1 MKTMLLKENWANAEE
16 FACVVGSEAV
26 AVYKSLKDEYAA
38 LRNSVLLSDL
48 SYLKPFIYTESDAID
63 NLDAVLTSNILKLR
77 YGKVVDSFFADNNGN
92 IAAETFVADTGDFVL
107 LIADALENADISALK
122 NGAKDAGETHCLF
135 SVDGPLAYK
144 AAKEVFGSDI
154 LNLSFMSC
162 ETYDYE
168 GEKVVLLRCGKT
180 GEFGYMFFAPKAVA
194 GKLFKQLKCA
204 VESLKGTLGG
214 FKALDLAAMESN
226 FYCARNEGAKVGN
239 MAQLGLLW
247 AVDFDKES
255 FSGSEKIFGYRKDE
269 SLMPVVCVK
278 GNIADNAE
286 IFADGESVGR
296 VVCSKFSYALNDNL
310 GMAVFKRKYA
320 LAGFEFSSKAS
331 ENLGDISTISRPCV
345 MTKSLENGMEQ

>member
-1 MKTMLLKENWANAEE
+1 MKTMLLRENWANAEK
-16 FACVVGSEAV
+16 FANVAGSEAV

-38 LRNSVLLSDL
+38 LRNSALLSEL
-48 SYLKPFIYTESDAID
+48 SYLKPLVYTESDAAD

-77 YGKVVDSFFADNNGN
+77 YGKVIDSFLADKNGN
-92 IAAETFVADTGDFVL
+92 IASETFVADTGDFIL
-107 LIADALENADISALK
+107 LFADAFDNADISALK
-122 NGAKDAGETHCLF
+122 NGAKDAGETHCVF

-162 ETYDYE
+162 ETYNYE

-180 GEFGYMFFAPKAVA
+180 GEFGYMFFAPLAVA
-194 GKLFKQLKCA
+194 DRLFKQLKGA
-204 VESLKGTLGG
+204 VENLGGCLGG
-214 FKALDLAAMESN
+214 FEALDLAAMESN
-226 FYCARNEGAKVGN
+226 FFCARNEGAKIGN

-255 FSGSEKIFGYRKDE
+255 FSGSEKIFEYRKDE
-269 SLMPVVCVK
+269 SLMPVVCVR
-278 GNIADNAE
+278 GNIAENAE
-286 IFADGESVGR
+286 IFANGESVGR

-310 GMAVFKRKYA
+310 GMAVFNRKYA
-320 LAGFEFSSKAS
+320 LAGFEFSSKAG